1 MLLKENMCTESQ
13 LLYKRYF
20 SLNGVL
26 FYFLMQG
33 SPFVFAAEHS
43 SDLFAQLTARV
54 PCTCKP
60 LECQQGALML
70 RKSSPTGLTESYVW
84 LDRI

>member
-13 LLYKRYF
+13 LLYKSYF

-26 FYFLMQG
+26 FYFLMQR

-43 SDLFAQLTARV
+43 SHLFAQLTAQV
-54 PCTCKP
+54 F
-60 LECQQGALML
+60 LALANL
-70 RKSSPTGLTESYVW
+70 WNASRA
-84 LDRI
+84 R